1 MIGSPILELQRVD
14 STNVY
19 ANSLL
24 EKADLNE
31 GTVIWAHEQFDGKGQ
46 NSNKWESE
54 AGKNLTFTIILK
66 PVFLRPDRQFLLT
79 KAISLGVLDFIR
91 NSMRMSDPDNTSE
104 RADRSPHGVD
114 AGETV
119 FCIKWP
125 NDIFITKH
133 KIAGILIENKIF
145 GNCLEVSVVG
155 IGVNINQSVFNHS
168 TPYPMS
174 MIHLLHREIEL
185 KAALQS
191 ACRSIDHWYSI
202 LREGFISELDLAYN
216 RHLLGFE
223 EWRNFVSHGS
233 IVEGKITG
241 VDPLGRLLIT
251 TRDEQLMAYNHKE
264 IEYLL

>member
-24 EKADLNE
+24 EKTDLKE

-91 NSMRMSDPDNTSE
+91 NSMRVSDSDNPTE
-104 RADRSPHGVD
+104 MADGSYHGGD
-114 AGETV
+114 ARESV

-125 NDIFITKH
+125 NDIFIIKH
-133 KIAGILIENKIF
+133 KIAGILIENKII
-145 GNCLEVSVVG
+145 GNCLDVSVVG
-155 IGVNINQSVFNHS
+155 IGVNINQSIFDQK
-168 TPYPMS
+168 TPHPMS

-191 ACRSIDHWYSI
+191 VCKSIDHWYSV
-202 LREGFISELDLAYN
+202 LREGFIGDLDQAYN
-216 RHLLGFE
+216 RHLMGFE
-223 EWRNFVSHGS
+223 EWRNFVSQGNMM
-233 IVEGKITG
+233 EGKITG
-241 VDPLGRLLIT
+241 VDPLGRLLIN
-251 TRDEQLMAYNHKE
+251 TRDGQLMAYNHKE
-264 IEYLL
+264 IEYHL